1 MAFHY
6 VKIIAVIVSL
16 LFCSLLNAFSFL
28 WTASSAVLA
37 IIFLHYI
44 PGQHRTAL
52 IMIVPLVMT
61 IVIMQLITGIIRDS
75 IHYYIIALTAY
86 KIVCISII
94 IIGARF
100 FIGHNGL
107 KAFINLFPST
117 LRLFFLIFTRTLYTL
132 MQHNRMIVFQL
143 QSRIN
148 VKSKEK
154 YYIPKY
160 YSVAFLYNQF
170 YAMSHF
176 RNGILSRAIT
186 SLPVMKL
193 ADTTTI
199 ANYIT
204 VGIILL
210 LIIINGIF
218 Q

>member
-6 VKIIAVIVSL
+6 IKIIAVIISL
-16 LFCSLLNAFSFL
+16 LFCSLLNTFSFL
-28 WTASSAVLA
+28 LTASSAVLA

-44 PGQHRTAL
+44 PMQHRTAL

-75 IHYYIIALTAY
+75 INYYIMALTAY

-100 FIGHNGL
+100 FIGRNGL

-117 LRLFFLIFTRTLYTL
+117 VKLFFLIFTRTLYTL
-132 MQHNRMIVFQL
+132 MQQNRMIVFQL

-148 VKSKEK
+148 FKSKEK

-176 RNGILSRAIT
+176 RNGILSRAIN

-193 ADTTTI
+193 TGTI
-199 ANYIT
+199 TIGDYTT

-218 Q
+218 K